1 MIEPSTALA
10 SVVRQ
15 TGLQDIADAITIDRP
30 QACHQQAQA
39 TLPCQE
45 LAVANARQQV
55 LADVAAIGV
64 ALFVAAVV
72 GRIAV
77 TFVKVFGTCLKYHR
91 TRIQVQASAARRP
104 SHGGLLDG

>member
-1 MIEPSTALA
+1 MTAPSTVVA

-30 QACHQQAQA
+30 QACRQHAQA

-45 LAVANARQQV
+45 LAAANARQQV

-64 ALFVAAVV
+64 ALFVAAMV

-91 TRIQVQASAARRP
+91 TRQQVRALAATRP
-104 SHGGLLDG
+104 PHGGLLDG